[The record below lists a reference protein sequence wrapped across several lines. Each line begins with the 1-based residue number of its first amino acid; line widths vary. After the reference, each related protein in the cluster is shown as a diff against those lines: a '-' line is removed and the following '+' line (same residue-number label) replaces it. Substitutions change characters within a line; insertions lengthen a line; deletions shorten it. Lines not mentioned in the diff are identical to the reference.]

1 MRAPGMTMFKMP
13 VFTWASL
20 CANVLIIASFP
31 ILTVTVALLTLD
43 RYLGT
48 HFFTNDMGGNM
59 MMYINLIWAWGHPEV
74 YILILPVFGVFSEIR
89 SVNFLIAGSAAC
101 RATRFQRR

>member
-1 MRAPGMTMFKMP
+1 MGVATLGYWYDVNRYQLLRDDPEDACAGYDN
-13 VFTWASL
+13 VQDAGLYRASL

-59 MMYINLIWAWGHPEV
+59 MMYINLIWAWA
-74 YILILPVFGVFSEIR
+74 IR
-89 SVNFLIAGSAAC
+89 KCTF
-101 RATRFQRR
+101 

>member
-59 MMYINLIWAWGHPEV
+59 MMYINLIWAWGHP
-74 YILILPVFGVFSEIR
+74 
-89 SVNFLIAGSAAC
+89 GSLHLDPAC
-101 RATRFQRR
+101 IQCVLRNCGNLLA